1 MWILGVNISFTR
13 QDCWSHVNMQKAVL
27 PKLWLFLCNA
37 AYGNAHAVMV
47 SVLPLINSLPEK
59 VTNWSHQRI
68 QM

>member
-1 MWILGVNISFTR
+1 
-13 QDCWSHVNMQKAVL
+13 MQKAVL

-37 AYGNAHAVMV
+37 AYGNAHTVMV

-59 VTNWSHQRI
+59 VTNWSYQRI